1 MQCGHAALAVRLGPV
16 VGHADAHA
24 ESFGGPLL
32 LQTAQHQFDR
42 LRSLFP
48 VG

>member
-1 MQCGHAALAVRLGPV
+1 MQCGHAALAVRPDPV
-16 VGHADAHA
+16 VDRTDAHA

-42 LRSLFP
+42 LRSLFL